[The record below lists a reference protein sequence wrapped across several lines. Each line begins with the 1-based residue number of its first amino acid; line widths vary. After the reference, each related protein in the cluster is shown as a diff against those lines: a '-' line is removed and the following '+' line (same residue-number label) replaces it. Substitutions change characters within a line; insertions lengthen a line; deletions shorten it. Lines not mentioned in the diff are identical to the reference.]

1 MTGAAMNSRT
11 NTAPSARGLEGWRV
25 LVTALDLEQSEHRG
39 IAVYSKNLL
48 RALRQAGAEVWLLTE
63 LAPAMGDMAPIS
75 RSSRSN
81 RLVFTART
89 LEGLESGWRPERYTG
104 LRQRILSRLP
114 LYGLSRKLQ
123 TIVSKLLPKTTYRNG
138 DLQAFDL
145 QTLYDNPYLQSA
157 RLSYLHDV
165 KGLICTR
172 DIYVN
177 SFLVAQQKHTRT
189 IQLATDGFDAF
200 ITTAPL
206 AIQSSNAAIT
216 VQTIHDL
223 IPLEYA
229 RTSDL
234 ARSFTRRLKAC
245 DQTSR
250 LFVSRST
257 QDKYN
262 SFILESQPHPGQE
275 QDCVVTQPP
284 SLRFA
289 ADACDFD
296 ASNNTLLV
304 ADETRK
310 TAVKLKP
317 LRYILFNSSIEPRKN
332 VLFVL
337 KAFVESGLE
346 AEGIHLCITGKL
358 KHDSYSDAVKTLVMA
373 HSNVVLAGYV
383 DEALKRQLFL
393 NAMAVVSPS
402 LVEGFGIPVLDA
414 ACLGMPVIAS
424 LSESHWEI
432 QQLHDFAEYVLLC
445 STRETSDWAS
455 ALRLIYGRLQR
466 QRLET
471 VTSHRSATQQTT
483 LVRRSSELWLK
494 ELRQQRI
501 ERYRRFQQRL
511 EADFQNS
518 ICELLLQSRSS

>member
-1 MTGAAMNSRT
+1 
-11 NTAPSARGLEGWRV
+11 V

-63 LAPAMGDMAPIS
+63 LAPAMGDMRPIS
-75 RSSRSN
+75 RNSRSN

-89 LEGLESGWRPERYTG
+89 LEGLESGWRPERHTG
-104 LRQRILSRLP
+104 LRQRMLNRLP

-123 TIVSKLLPKTTYRNG
+123 TLVRKLFPKTRYRSQ

-165 KGLICTR
+165 KGLVCAR
-172 DIYVN
+172 NIYAN
-177 SFLVAQQKHTRT
+177 SFLVAQQPRARM
-189 IQLATDGFDAF
+189 IRLATDGFDAF

-206 AIQSSNAAIT
+206 AIESSNTVIT
-216 VQTIHDL
+216 AQTVHDL

-234 ARSFTRRLKAC
+234 ARSFARRLNAC
-245 DQTSR
+245 NQANR

-262 SFILESQPHPGQE
+262 NFVLESPPQPDQG
-275 QDCVVTQPP
+275 QDCVVIQPP

-304 ADETRK
+304 ADELRK
-310 TAVKLKP
+310 AAVKLRP

-337 KAFVESGLE
+337 RAFVESGLE

-358 KHDSYSDAVKTLVMA
+358 KHDSYSHAVKTLVMA
-373 HSNVVLAGYV
+373 HSSVVLAGYV

-393 NAMAVVSPS
+393 NTMAVVSPS

-414 ACLGMPVIAS
+414 ACLGAPVIAS

-432 QQLHDFAEYVLLC
+432 QQLHDFAEHVLLC

-455 ALRLIYGRLQR
+455 ALRLINGRLQR
-466 QRLET
+466 QRQEAM
-471 VTSHRSATQQTT
+471 VAGVACGQQGGQQST
-483 LVRRSSELWLK
+483 LARRSNALWLR

-501 ERYRRFQQRL
+501 ERYRRFQERL

-518 ICELLLQSRSS
+518 LCELLTQSRSS